1 MMMNNKIELYKT
13 DAKLRVYRM
22 ELRRTSNNY
31 LRGILCCV
39 FLLQAY
45 ILNAQ
50 MSTEVVYVKNGIVK
64 SFYEVYDN
72 QLQGGGITYRHI
84 GRTIS
89 LNRKT
94 YPFYVNLG
102 VMDIW

>member
-1 MMMNNKIELYKT
+1 M
-13 DAKLRVYRM
+13 
-22 ELRRTSNNY
+22 
-31 LRGILCCV
+31 
-39 FLLQAY
+39 
-45 ILNAQ
+45 LNAQ

-94 YPFYVNLG
+94 YPFYVNLEDNASIRRFIKVLLLSEEKRLVDKG
-102 VMDIW
+102 RYQDESD

>member
-1 MMMNNKIELYKT
+1 MNHKTGLYKT
-13 DAKLRVYRM
+13 DAIQRVYRM

-45 ILNAQ
+45 MLNAQ

-72 QLQGGGITYRHI
+72 QLQGGGIT
-84 GRTIS
+84 
-89 LNRKT
+89 
-94 YPFYVNLG
+94 
-102 VMDIW
+102 